1 MKHDLPPLTLPAASR
16 RAALYALGALG
27 TLGVVGAALLAPA
40 RVAAQTLE
48 APDALIMRVGL
59 EVLRQ
64 IQADPVLRSG
74 DIDRIMALVDGQLMP
89 HVNFRRMTASAVGRF
104 WRQATPEQ
112 RTRLQDEFKLLL
124 VRTYSGALS
133 HVTDQTLVLRP
144 SRFTP
149 QDTEVVVRTELRGR
163 SEPIQIDYRLER
175 TPQGWKVFDF
185 NVMGIW
191 LVDTYRNQFS
201 TEINARGIDG
211 LIASLAERNRAGAM
225 APPTRS

>member
-48 APDALIMRVGL
+48 APDAFIMRVGL

-64 IQADPVLRSG
+64 IQADPVLRGG

-191 LVDTYRNQFS
+191 LVDTYRNQFT

-211 LIASLAERNRAGAM
+211 LIAALTERNRAGA
-225 APPTRS
+225 AAART

>member
-1 MKHDLPPLTLPAASR
+1 MKHDLHPLTLPAASR

-48 APDALIMRVGL
+48 APDALIMRVGT

-104 WRQATPEQ
+104 WRASW
-112 RTRLQDEFKLLL
+112 RW
-124 VRTYSGALS
+124 SMA
-133 HVTDQTLVLRP
+133 
-144 SRFTP
+144 
-149 QDTEVVVRTELRGR
+149 R
-163 SEPIQIDYRLER
+163 SC
-175 TPQGWKVFDF
+175 
-185 NVMGIW
+185 
-191 LVDTYRNQFS
+191 
-201 TEINARGIDG
+201 
-211 LIASLAERNRAGAM
+211 
-225 APPTRS
+225 PT

>member
-191 LVDTYRNQFS
+191 LVDTYRNQFT

-211 LIASLAERNRAGAM
+211 LIAALTERNRAGA
-225 APPTRS
+225 AAART

>member
-59 EVLRQ
+59 EVLR
-64 IQADPVLRSG
+64 
-74 DIDRIMALVDGQLMP
+74 
-89 HVNFRRMTASAVGRF
+89 
-104 WRQATPEQ
+104 
-112 RTRLQDEFKLLL
+112 
-124 VRTYSGALS
+124 
-133 HVTDQTLVLRP
+133 P

-191 LVDTYRNQFS
+191 LVDTYRNQFT

-211 LIASLAERNRAGAM
+211 LIAALTERNRAGA
-225 APPTRS
+225 AAART

>member
-64 IQADPVLRSG
+64 IQADPVLRGG

-191 LVDTYRNQFS
+191 LVDTYRNQFT

-211 LIASLAERNRAGAM
+211 LIAALTERNRAGA
-225 APPTRS
+225 AAART

>member
-89 HVNFRRMTASAVGRF
+89 HVNFRRMTASVVGRF

-175 TPQGWKVFDF
+175 TPQGWKVFDL

-211 LIASLAERNRAGAM
+211 LIAALTERNRAGA
-225 APPTRS
+225 AAART

>member
-1 MKHDLPPLTLPAASR
+1 MKHDLHPLTLPAASR
-16 RAALYALGALG
+16 RAALHAFGALG

-48 APDALIMRVGL
+48 APDALIMRVGN
-59 EVLRQ
+59 EVLRR
-64 IQADPVLRSG
+64 IQADPVLRGG
-74 DIDRIMALVDGQLMP
+74 DIDRIMALVDGELMP
-89 HVNFRRMTASAVGRF
+89 HVNFGRMTASAVGRF

-133 HVTDQTLVLRP
+133 RVTDQALVLRP

-175 TPQGWKVFDF
+175 TPQGWKVFDI

-191 LVDTYRNQFS
+191 LVDTFRNQFS
-201 TEINARGIDG
+201 TEINARGLDG
-211 LIASLAERNRAGAM
+211 LITALTERNRASA
-225 APPTRS
+225 AARRT

>member
-1 MKHDLPPLTLPAASR
+1 MKHDLHPLTLPAASR

-48 APDALIMRVGL
+48 APDALIMRVGT

-89 HVNFRRMTASAVGRF
+89 HVNFGRMTASAVGRF

-191 LVDTYRNQFS
+191 LVDTFRNQFS

-211 LIASLAERNRAGAM
+211 LIASLAERNRAGA
-225 APPTRS
+225 AAART

>member
-1 MKHDLPPLTLPAASR
+1 MNSQSIFFPAPLAR
-16 RAALYALGALG
+16 RQVLCGLGAL
-27 TLGVVGAALLAPA
+27 AAGLALPA
-40 RVAAQTLE
+40 WAQTLE
-48 APDALIMRVGL
+48 APDALIMRVGA
-59 EVLRQ
+59 EVMRQ
-64 IQADPVLRSG
+64 IKADPVLRNG
-74 DIDRIMALVDGQLMP
+74 DIDRIMVLVDGLLMP
-89 HVNFRRMTASAVGRF
+89 HVNFSRMTASAVGRF

-133 HVTDQTLVLRP
+133 RLTDQVLVLRP

-149 QDTEVVVRTELRGR
+149 QDAEVVVRTELRGR

-175 TPQGWKVFDF
+175 TPQGWRVFDF

-191 LVDTYRNQFS
+191 LVDTYRNQFT

-211 LIASLAERNRAGAM
+211 LIASLTERNRAGA
-225 APPTRS
+225 AAARS

>member
-1 MKHDLPPLTLPAASR
+1 MKHANFLIAQPSASR
-16 RAALYALGALG
+16 RVALLSLGALA
-27 TLGVVGAALLAPA
+27 TLGIAGTALLAPT

-48 APDALIMRVGL
+48 APDALIMRVGS
-59 EVLRQ
+59 EVIRQ
-64 IQADPVLRSG
+64 IQADPVLRGG
-74 DIDRIMALVDGQLMP
+74 DIDRIMVLIDGQLMP
-89 HVNFRRMTASAVGRF
+89 HVNFARMTASAVGRF
-104 WRQATPEQ
+104 WHQATPVQ

-133 HVTDQTLVLRP
+133 RLTDQVLALRP

-175 TPQGWKVFDF
+175 TPQGWKVFDI

-191 LVDTYRNQFS
+191 LVDTFRNQFT

-211 LIASLAERNRAGAM
+211 LIAALVERNRTGVRAA
-225 APPTRS
+225 RS

>member
-48 APDALIMRVGL
+48 APDAFIMRVGL

-191 LVDTYRNQFS
+191 LVDTYRNQFT

-211 LIASLAERNRAGAM
+211 LIAALTERNRAGA
-225 APPTRS
+225 AAART

>member
-64 IQADPVLRSG
+64 IQADPVLRGG

-175 TPQGWKVFDF
+175 TPQGWKVFDL

-191 LVDTYRNQFS
+191 LVDTYRNQFT

-211 LIASLAERNRAGAM
+211 LIAALTERNRAGA
-225 APPTRS
+225 AAART

>member
-1 MKHDLPPLTLPAASR
+1 MKHDLQPLTLPAASR

-64 IQADPVLRSG
+64 IQADPVLRGG

-191 LVDTYRNQFS
+191 LVDTYRNQFT

-211 LIASLAERNRAGAM
+211 LIAALTERNRAGA
-225 APPTRS
+225 AAART

>member
-1 MKHDLPPLTLPAASR
+1 MKHDLHPLTLPAASR

-48 APDALIMRVGL
+48 APDALIMRVGT

-64 IQADPVLRSG
+64 IQADPVLRGG

-191 LVDTYRNQFS
+191 LVDTYRNQFT

-211 LIASLAERNRAGAM
+211 LIAALTERNRAGA
-225 APPTRS
+225 AAART

>member
-1 MKHDLPPLTLPAASR
+1 MKHDLHPLTLPAASR

-48 APDALIMRVGL
+48 APDALIMRVGT

-191 LVDTYRNQFS
+191 LVDTYRNQFT

-211 LIASLAERNRAGAM
+211 LIAALTERNRAGA
-225 APPTRS
+225 AAART

>member
-1 MKHDLPPLTLPAASR
+1 MKHDLPPPTLPAASR

-64 IQADPVLRSG
+64 IQADPVLRGG

-191 LVDTYRNQFS
+191 LVDTYRNQFT

-211 LIASLAERNRAGAM
+211 LIAALTERNRAGA
-225 APPTRS
+225 AAART

>member
-64 IQADPVLRSG
+64 IQADPVLRGG

-175 TPQGWKVFDF
+175 TPQGWKVFDL

-191 LVDTYRNQFS
+191 LVDTYRNQFT
-201 TEINARGIDG
+201 TEINARGLDG
-211 LIASLAERNRAGAM
+211 LITALTERNRASA
-225 APPTRS
+225 AARRT

>member
-1 MKHDLPPLTLPAASR
+1 MKHDLQPLTLPAASR

-64 IQADPVLRSG
+64 IQADPVLRGG

-175 TPQGWKVFDF
+175 TPQGWKVFDL

-191 LVDTYRNQFS
+191 LVDTYRNQFT

-211 LIASLAERNRAGAM
+211 LIAALTERNRAGA
-225 APPTRS
+225 AAART

>member
-1 MKHDLPPLTLPAASR
+1 MKHALYKPHSSPVASR
-16 RAALYALGALG
+16 RTALYALCAF
-27 TLGVVGAALLAPA
+27 GVAGAALLAPA
-40 RVAAQTLE
+40 QAVAQTLE
-48 APDALIMRVGL
+48 APDALIMRVGAD
-59 EVLRQ
+59 VLRQ
-64 IQADPVLRSG
+64 IQTDPALRGG
-74 DIDRIMALVDGQLMP
+74 DVDRIMALVDGKLMP
-89 HVNFRRMTASAVGRF
+89 HVNFARMTASAVGRF

-133 HVTDQTLVLRP
+133 RVTDQTLVLRP

-175 TPQGWKVFDF
+175 TPAGWKVFDF

-211 LIASLAERNRAGAM
+211 LITALQQRNRASA
-225 APPTRS
+225 AAARS

>member
-1 MKHDLPPLTLPAASR
+1 MKHANFLIAQPSASR
-16 RAALYALGALG
+16 RVALLSLGALA
-27 TLGVVGAALLAPA
+27 TLGIAGTALLTPT

-48 APDALIMRVGL
+48 APDALIMRVGS
-59 EVLRQ
+59 EVIRQ
-64 IQADPVLRSG
+64 IQADPVLRGG
-74 DIDRIMALVDGQLMP
+74 DIDRIMVLIDGLLMP
-89 HVNFRRMTASAVGRF
+89 HVNFGRMTASAVGRF

-133 HVTDQTLVLRP
+133 HLTDQVLVLRP
-144 SRFTP
+144 SRFTA

-191 LVDTYRNQFS
+191 LVDTYRNQFT
-201 TEINARGIDG
+201 TEINARGING
-211 LIASLAERNRAGAM
+211 LIASLAERNRAGA
-225 APPTRS
+225 AAARS

>member
-89 HVNFRRMTASAVGRF
+89 HVNFRRMTASVVGRF

-191 LVDTYRNQFS
+191 LVDTYRNQFT

-211 LIASLAERNRAGAM
+211 LIAALTERNRAGA
-225 APPTRS
+225 AAART

>member
-1 MKHDLPPLTLPAASR
+1 MKHDLHPLTLPAASR

-64 IQADPVLRSG
+64 IQADPVLRGG

-191 LVDTYRNQFS
+191 LVDTYRNQFT

-211 LIASLAERNRAGAM
+211 LIAALTERNRAGA
-225 APPTRS
+225 AAART